1 MTLEH
6 LQRENHATLAV
17 GLYVCLAHIVFAC
30 HGGNVAHPQHL
41 AVGSVKDDTLA
52 YLLLGTYAWRHMY
65 LQVLV
70 RSGHHAA
77 HGGKSLTCQCLYQ
90 CLTSDSI
97 GRQTFLVHG
106 DGELLLL
113 LAQLLHL
120 AHIGQS
126 AQTVGQFIAI
136 TLKFAVR
143 ALVALHGD
151 EQGAGVAKVVLGHQC
166 QHTLGQGGLELVQ
179 SVLHLAPHGGEVVLV
194 LVELHH
200 HYAHAVL
207 ACGVGLATVHLLV
220 GEDIAL
226 ERTCHLLL
234 YLLGRSTWHHGNH
247 HTLAYGK
254 GWKLVLW
261 HHIYCP

>member
-1 MTLEH
+1 MPLEH

-17 GLYVCLAHIVFAC
+17 GLYIGLAHVVFAC

-41 AVGSVKDDTLA
+41 AVGSVKDDAFA
-52 YLLLGTYAWRHMY
+52 YLLLGTYAWRHVY

-70 RSGHHAA
+70 RGGYHTA
-77 HGGKSLTCQCLYQ
+77 HGGKSLTCQCLHQ
-90 CLTSDSI
+90 GLTSDSI

-106 DGELLLL
+106 DSELLLL

-151 EQGAGVAKVVLGHQC
+151 EQGTRVAEVVLYHQC
-166 QHTLGQGGLELVQ
+166 QHTLWQ
-179 SVLHLAPHGGEVVLV
+179 
-194 LVELHH
+194 
-200 HYAHAVL
+200 
-207 ACGVGLATVHLLV
+207 
-220 GEDIAL
+220 
-226 ERTCHLLL
+226 
-234 YLLGRSTWHHGNH
+234 
-247 HTLAYGK
+247 
-254 GWKLVLW
+254 
-261 HHIYCP
+261 

>member
-1 MTLEH
+1 MSQHLVHILTEMHYVVTLEH

-70 RSGHHAA
+70 RSGYHAA
-77 HGGKSLTCQCLYQ
+77 HGGKSLTCQCLHQ
-90 CLTSDSI
+90 GLTSDAI
-97 GRQTFLVHG
+97 GCQTFLVHG

-151 EQGAGVAKVVLGHQC
+151 EQGTRVAEVILYHQC
-166 QHTLGQGGLELVQ
+166 KHTLGQ
-179 SVLHLAPHGGEVVLV
+179 
-194 LVELHH
+194 
-200 HYAHAVL
+200 
-207 ACGVGLATVHLLV
+207 
-220 GEDIAL
+220 
-226 ERTCHLLL
+226 
-234 YLLGRSTWHHGNH
+234 
-247 HTLAYGK
+247 
-254 GWKLVLW
+254 
-261 HHIYCP
+261 